1 MPPDTDCAHAI
12 IHSGITV
19 VNYDEFYNK
28 EQDDTDRQE
37 KDDIKDAKKLL
48 RQAHVLLM

>member
-19 VNYDEFYNK
+19 VNYDEFYNDK
-28 EQDDTDRQE
+28 DRQE